1 MKCFD
6 QTITEDELKKI
17 IQKDN
22 LFTEDVISLNDNKNK
37 KALDNYA
44 YQQYLKKEVTNNL
57 KDGTNANE

>member
-22 LFTEDVISLNDNKNK
+22 LFTKDVISLNDNKNK
-37 KALDNYA
+37 KTLDNYA
-44 YQQYLKKEVTNNL
+44 YQQYLKNEFANNL
-57 KDGTNANE
+57 KNGANANG